1 MSEVW
6 RVHVEL
12 GRDLGWSS
20 LCAWDQFS
28 LPAGE
33 GEGGGGVALL
43 VLLRPWRRHAR
54 RYIVTVGRITCL
66 ALPRVTVTL
75 RQWIQTTSSSLFHP
89 R

>member
-33 GEGGGGVALL
+33 GEGGGGLL
-43 VLLRPWRRHAR
+43 SWCCSGP
-54 RYIVTVGRITCL
+54 GGGMQEG
-66 ALPRVTVTL
+66 TL
-75 RQWIQTTSSSLFHP
+75 SLWGESRAWPCHE
-89 R
+89 